1 MHGELSMFT
10 SHRHG
15 FRFAWKL
22 GSNELYLLLL
32 YSFDLVYSIS
42 CSKFR
47 PASIFFWLQWFDRPD
62 LISILHHATIRSKVS
77 CPRDTENTLCKPLV
91 LVLVG
96 LVNQVLGIAIAL
108 EVIRDKV
115 EITVINDTI
124 NEW

>member
-10 SHRHG
+10 SHWHG

-22 GSNELYLLLL
+22 GSHELSSTFTLLFRP
-32 YSFDLVYSIS
+32 SA
-42 CSKFR
+42 SKFR

-108 EVIRDKV
+108 EVIRDK
-115 EITVINDTI
+115 EKSP
-124 NEW
+124 